1 MAQQGSQS
9 QAGALAGVRVL
20 DLGGEVAA
28 AYCAALFAANGA
40 DVLRIEPPAGDV
52 VRRLPP
58 FAEGVARPEGSGM
71 QMFLDAGKRSLAL
84 DHSAPRGA
92 EIVRALARDADLVIE
107 ALPPERAEA
116 LDLPAAAPDAVHLS
130 LSWFGR
136 EGPGRDWR
144 GTDAVAM
151 AAGAFLYPIGPEEGP
166 PLVPGGHQSQI
177 NGGLVGYVA
186 AMTALMAREAG
197 DGGARVD
204 LSLAEAQAAY
214 AESGAVRFAYD
225 GVPPRNRKGV
235 NLFPPIAPQTIFP
248 CADGW
253 VGVTC
258 VTPMQWRAMCTLVG
272 APELADDPRFA
283 ASFSRFD
290 NIEALYAELVPRLK
304 TKPAAYWFH
313 EGQKARIPTALVP
326 TMEDLSTLDHLRARE
341 AFGRFEHPDAP
352 AFEAPAIPWKMSGT
366 PPARGGRAPRLG
378 EHGREVLSERL
389 GLSSSDIDALIAQGV
404 LHAPELVA

>member
-1 MAQQGSQS
+1 MADTAGQ
-9 QAGALAGVRVL
+9 GALAGVRVI

-28 AYCAALFAANGA
+28 AYCGALFAACGA
-40 DVLRIEPPAGDV
+40 DVLRIEPPGGDP

-71 QMFLDAGKRSLAL
+71 QMFLDAGKRSLSL
-84 DHSAPRGA
+84 DYARPRGA

-107 ALPPERAEA
+107 ALPPAAAEA
-116 LDLPAAAPDAVHLS
+116 LGLAAAAPDAAVVS

-151 AAGAFLYPIGPEEGP
+151 AAAAFLYPIGPAEGP

-177 NGGLVGYVA
+177 NGGLVGFVA
-186 AMTALMAREAG
+186 AMTALTGRAQG

-204 LSLAEAQAAY
+204 VSLVEAQAAY

-225 GVPPRNRKGV
+225 GVPPRSRKGV

-258 VTPMQWRAMCTLVG
+258 VTPMQWRAMCGLVG
-272 APELADDPRFA
+272 APELADDPRFNT
-283 ASFSRFD
+283 SFGRFD
-290 NIEALYAELVPRLK
+290 NIDALYAELVPRLK
-304 TKPAAYWFH
+304 TRTAAHWFH
-313 EGQKARIPTALVP
+313 EGQKARVPTAMVP
-326 TMEDLSTLDHLRARE
+326 TMAELATLDHLRARE
-341 AFGRFEHPDAP
+341 AFGRYEHPDAP
-352 AFEAPAIPWKMSGT
+352 AFEAPAIPWKFAAT
-366 PPARGGRAPRLG
+366 PVARGGRAPRLG
-378 EHGREVLSERL
+378 EHGREILKYRL
-389 GLSSSDIDALIAQGV
+389 HLTAAEIEALAEQGV
-404 LHAPELVA
+404 LHAPEMAA

>member
-1 MAQQGSQS
+1 MAGQGGS
-9 QAGALAGVRVL
+9 GALAGVRVL

-28 AYCAALFAANGA
+28 AYCGALFAACGA
-40 DVLRIEPPAGDV
+40 EVIRIEPPAGDV

-71 QMFLDAGKRSLAL
+71 QMFLDANKRSLAL
-84 DHSAPRGA
+84 DYTKPRGA

-107 ALPPERAEA
+107 ALPPETAAA
-116 LDLPAAAPDAVHLS
+116 LDLASAAPEAAIVS

-151 AAGAFLYPIGPEEGP
+151 AAAAFLYPIGPEEGP

-177 NGGLVGYVA
+177 NGGLVAFVA
-186 AMTALMAREAG
+186 AMTALTGRAQG
-197 DGGARVD
+197 DGGARLDV
-204 LSLAEAQAAY
+204 SLVEAQAAY

-258 VTPMQWRAMCTLVG
+258 VTPMQWRAMCGLIG

-283 ASFSRFD
+283 TSFARFD
-290 NIEALYAELVPRLK
+290 NIDALYAELVPRLK
-304 TKPAAYWFH
+304 TQPAAYWFH
-313 EGQKARIPTALVP
+313 EGQKARVPTALVP
-326 TMEDLSTLDHLRARE
+326 TMAELATLDHLRARE
-341 AFGRFEHPDAP
+341 AFGRYEHPDAP
-352 AFEAPAIPWKMSGT
+352 AFEAPAIPWKFSAT
-366 PPARGGRAPRLG
+366 PVARGGRAPRLG
-378 EHGREVLSERL
+378 EHGREILRERL
-389 GLSSSDIDALIAQGV
+389 SLTASEVEALVDQGV
-404 LHAPELVA
+404 LLAPELAA

>member
-1 MAQQGSQS
+1 MAGTTGQ
-9 QAGALAGVRVL
+9 GALAGVRVV

-28 AYCAALFAANGA
+28 AYCGALFAACGA
-40 DVLRIEPPAGDV
+40 DVVRIEPPGGDV

-84 DHSAPRGA
+84 DHATPRGA
-92 EIVRALARDADLVIE
+92 EIARALAREADLVIE
-107 ALPPERAEA
+107 ALSPEAAAA
-116 LDLPAAAPDAVHLS
+116 LDLPAAAPGAVHVS

-144 GTDAVAM
+144 GVDAVAM
-151 AAGAFLYPIGPEEGP
+151 AAAGFLHPIGPEEGP
-166 PLVPGGHQSQI
+166 PLVPGGYQSQI
-177 NGGLVGYVA
+177 NGGLVGFVA
-186 AMTALMAREAG
+186 AMTALTGQAQG

-204 LSLAEAQAAY
+204 VSLAEAQAAY

-225 GVPPRNRKGV
+225 GAPPRGRKGV

-258 VTPMQWRAMCTLVG
+258 VTPMQWRAMCGLIG

-283 ASFSRFD
+283 SSYARFD
-290 NIEALYAELVPRLK
+290 NFDALYAEFVPRLK

-313 EGQKARIPTALVP
+313 EGQKARVPTAMVP
-326 TMEDLSTLDHLRARE
+326 TMAELATLDHLRARE
-341 AFGRFEHPDAP
+341 AFGRYEHPDAP
-352 AFEAPAIPWKMSGT
+352 SFEAPAIPWKFAAT
-366 PPARGGRAPRLG
+366 PLARGGRAPRLG
-378 EHGREVLSERL
+378 EHGREILQDRL
-389 GLSSSDIDALIAQGV
+389 TLAAAEIEALVDQGV
-404 LHAPELVA
+404 LHAPEMAA